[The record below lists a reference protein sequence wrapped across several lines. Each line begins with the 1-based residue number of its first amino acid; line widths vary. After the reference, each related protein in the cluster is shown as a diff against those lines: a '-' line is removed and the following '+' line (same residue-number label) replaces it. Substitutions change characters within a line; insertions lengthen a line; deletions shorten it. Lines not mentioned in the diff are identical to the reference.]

1 MPLLKNCNKNVKS
14 FTYWSSFLKSIKNTI
29 ILYYTTKYKH
39 LCKIIRCFR
48 TTIVNAQYHAS
59 WANNSIFKQLILDT
73 SHILILNL
81 VITKINGWF
90 KKNLF
95 AKITSHSELGCKYW
109 RFILLVLMKRSD
121 FTEQLKQHRKPKTVD
136 VKKAWLYT
144 FNERYIREI
153 SSPTWTLCKF

>member
-1 MPLLKNCNKNVKS
+1 MCFSRNQEEAHLTSLCMFIEGKAMIMFWCITSIFCCNLWVLNLFSASATAKNCNKNVKS

-81 VITKINGWF
+81 VITKIN
-90 KKNLF
+90 
-95 AKITSHSELGCKYW
+95 
-109 RFILLVLMKRSD
+109 V
-121 FTEQLKQHRKPKTVD
+121 
-136 VKKAWLYT
+136 WL
-144 FNERYIREI
+144 I
-153 SSPTWTLCKF
+153 